1 MLAPHGFRSLWPAL
15 QFTPWLALGLAF
27 LLRSARS
34 PLRRASIWGLAVLA
48 AAQIAL
54 ADPASQP
61 RAACAVTDAQEART
75 LADKLFEKGEY
86 QHAGACYEAAGDM
99 ARANLAFLKA
109 AGPASEESAR
119 ALKAQTDHAAAL
131 FAAVGRAFQSNH

>member
-15 QFTPWLALGLAF
+15 QFTPWLTLGFAYLR
-27 LLRSARS
+27 RSARR
-34 PLRRASIWGLAVLA
+34 PLRRASIWGVAVLA

-54 ADPASQP
+54 ADPAPQP
-61 RAACAVTDAQEART
+61 SPACAVTGTQEART

-99 ARANLAFLKA
+99 THANLAFLKA

-119 ALKAQTDHAAAL
+119 ALTAQMDRATAL
-131 FAAVGRAFQSNH
+131 FSAVGRAFQRNH